1 VYRFDAP
8 PFFVNAEY
16 LRQRVLALADAADDV
31 RWLVLNA
38 EAWTFLD
45 STAID
50 VLSRLQVELEQ
61 RGIALCFARLK
72 GRQREIFEDTGLT
85 ARIGRDRFFST
96 VRAAVAAF
104 ESFQAGETG
113 LN

>member
-1 VYRFDAP
+1 M
-8 PFFVNAEY
+8 
-16 LRQRVLALADAADDV
+16 LALADGSEDL

-50 VLSRLQVELEQ
+50 VLARLHVELEQ

-72 GRQREIFEDTGLT
+72 GRQREIFEDTALT
-85 ARIGRDRFFST
+85 IRIGPDRFFPT

-104 ESFQAGETG
+104 ESVHARDSG
-113 LN
+113 